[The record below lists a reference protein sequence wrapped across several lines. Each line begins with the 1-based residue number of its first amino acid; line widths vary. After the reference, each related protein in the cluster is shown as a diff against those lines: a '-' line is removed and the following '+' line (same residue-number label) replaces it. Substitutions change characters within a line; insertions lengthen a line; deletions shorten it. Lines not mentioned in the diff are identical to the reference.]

1 MKILSSSIIIT
12 LLVLFVFCAESYA
25 ERICLAP
32 SGCVIEMD
40 TGWCEKCVDKE
51 VIQTS
56 TPVVKVDY
64 HTKRNE
70 VPVDDNTNP
79 FYQSFYDP
87 DYKPEKKVVSNLS
100 LDNGGNIQ
108 RGIPKVVNILTD
120 PIHGRVRHS
129 IHLAEERKVARCVSG
144 CKSSRWATLNLRGEG
159 RLWKHKTR

>member
-12 LLVLFVFCAESYA
+12 LLVLFAFCAESYA

-51 VIQTS
+51 VIHTS

-70 VPVDDNTNP
+70 VPVDNTNP
-79 FYQSFYDP
+79 HYKSYYDP
-87 DYKPEKKVVSNLS
+87 NYQPEKKVVSNLS

-108 RGIPKVVNILTD
+108 RGIPRVVNILTHS
-120 PIHGRVRHS
+120 IHGRVRHAMS
-129 IHLAEERKVARCVSG
+129 EVEERKVSRCVSG